1 MSAPSTPLA
10 GADVATVTPGDPAKD
25 HPVRLVHSTSEIL
38 DLFVDILDADSTIRD
53 KLKEGIGHLLIEHWC
68 VTKWSDLKLFSS
80 EDVKAA
86 LVSGH
91 GMPEELLAP
100 VIIKKVSCVVDY
112 AKHGNLTADLTL
124 DDIIGHLHQWDRK
137 HQSASGS
144 VSVSSPTRKG
154 SSGSDSKYDKKNLPK
169 LEKFSGLAEDYFA
182 WEDATVTTL
191 GIYGFDIFLRDDAEV
206 AKYPGFGQSVFC
218 LIRAAVHGGQAQ
230 SIAQAMV
237 DDEMFDPV
245 KLWKGLGA
253 YYDTAVN
260 RANVV
265 LFDVRKLLSLRLD
278 PDVSGSSFVS
288 DFRDCLQRLRKHKA
302 KLADDTDTLRAFLL
316 VAIQD
321 DSFETIRDSIVQK
334 PKSTIND
341 ILTEIRE
348 REATLNLKDHHAST
362 TKHGDGSTGS
372 RHSRRSVKFAS
383 GTSSGI
389 TRHGE
394 SNAKKW
400 SIPKFP
406 DTWRSIFGSSFFKL
420 MIEWHSAAHQGKTQ
434 AQLNDDFK
442 TYVDTYQQK
451 SVVSGKQSLS
461 KKSRRAKKT
470 KSGSAGSSE
479 GADSGNDE
487 GSSGPDQEVSVT
499 RKRIRLQKSRRV
511 LTERSA

>member
-1 MSAPSTPLA
+1 
-10 GADVATVTPGDPAKD
+10 
-25 HPVRLVHSTSEIL
+25 
-38 DLFVDILDADSTIRD
+38 
-53 KLKEGIGHLLIEHWC
+53 
-68 VTKWSDLKLFSS
+68 
-80 EDVKAA
+80 
-86 LVSGH
+86 
-91 GMPEELLAP
+91 MPEELLAP
-100 VIIKKVSCVVDY
+100 VIIKKVSCIVDY
-112 AKHGNLTADLTL
+112 AKHGNLTAELTL
-124 DDIIGHLHQWDRK
+124 DDIIGHLNHWDRK
-137 HQSASGS
+137 LQSVSGS
-144 VSVSSPTRKG
+144 SPVSSPTRKG

-182 WEDATVTTL
+182 WKDATVTTL
-191 GIYGFDIFLRDDAEV
+191 GIYGFDIFLRNDAEV
-206 AKYPGFGQSVFC
+206 AKYPGFGQSVFY

-245 KLWKGLGA
+245 KLWIGLGA

-265 LFDVRKLLSLRLD
+265 LFDVRKILNLRLD

-321 DSFETIRDSIVQK
+321 DAFETIRDSIVQK
-334 PKSTIND
+334 PKSTIDD

-348 REATLNLKDHHAST
+348 REATLNLKDHHASNT
-362 TKHGDGSTGS
+362 NGDGATGS

-383 GTSSGI
+383 GTSSGT
-389 TRHGE
+389 TRTGE

-420 MIEWHSAAHQGKTQ
+420 MIEWRSAAHQGKTQ

-451 SVVSGKQSLS
+451 SAVSGKKSSS
-461 KKSRRAKKT
+461 KKSRRTKKA
-470 KSGSAGSSE
+470 KSGSAGSSA
-479 GADSGNDE
+479 GADSVHDE
-487 GSSGPDQEVSVT
+487 GSSGPDEEVSVT

-511 LTERSA
+511 LIERSA